1 MAHSNI
7 LYGQAK
13 IKNYMRVD
21 ADLRNLVKELKC
33 SV

>member
-7 LYGQAK
+7 LYGQHK
-13 IKNYMRVD
+13 IRNEMRVD
-21 ADLRNLVKELKC
+21 SDLRDLIKELKC